1 MQHAK
6 TIISQYLPLRQK
18 LALQRRYSLTLKAHG
33 SWNAVRFYVHSV
45 TEILK
50 DHHPSLPSI
59 LQSISLLFSVRDGGG
74 LVSGFPQCGTLE
86 TGLKNSI
93 RTQHNAIAVSMPTQP
108 HMGEAYTFH
117 RRWKHGR
124 GIIEAA
130 IELLKQKLLW
140 RL

>member
-1 MQHAK
+1 M
-6 TIISQYLPLRQK
+6 
-18 LALQRRYSLTLKAHG
+18 
-33 SWNAVRFYVHSV
+33 
-45 TEILK
+45 
-50 DHHPSLPSI
+50 
-59 LQSISLLFSVRDGGG
+59 GGG
-74 LVSGFPQCGTLE
+74 LVSGFPHCGTLE

-93 RTQHNAIAVSMPTQP
+93 HTHTHHNAIAVSMPTQP

-117 RRWKHGR
+117 GRWKYGR